1 MRKERIKGRK
11 GWGSK
16 EGKKGGREGK
26 KNLIR
31 DVKEGRGEAI
41 LNWAC
46 ITRRCLVS
54 QKEGT

>member
-1 MRKERIKGRK
+1 MGE
-11 GWGSK
+11 
-16 EGKKGGREGK
+16 EGGKEGK

-41 LNWAC
+41 LNLAC

-54 QKEGT
+54 QKEVT

>member
-1 MRKERIKGRK
+1 MRKERTKGRK
-11 GWGSK
+11 GWRSK

-41 LNWAC
+41 LNLAH
-46 ITRRCLVS
+46 ITR
-54 QKEGT
+54 

>member
-31 DVKEGRGEAI
+31 ESSFAESTHALLISGEKKR
-41 LNWAC
+41 LW
-46 ITRRCLVS
+46 
-54 QKEGT
+54 G